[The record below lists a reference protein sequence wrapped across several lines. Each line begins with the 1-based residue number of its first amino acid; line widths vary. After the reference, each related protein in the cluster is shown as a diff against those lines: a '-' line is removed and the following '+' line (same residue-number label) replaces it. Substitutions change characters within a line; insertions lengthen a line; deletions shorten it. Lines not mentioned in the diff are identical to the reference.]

1 MENLPTSPVGAAF
14 NLWQRQR
21 QSCCSSLICA
31 VVFSC
36 CVMEGNGGVIASS
49 NLLKR
54 KLLVV
59 VWAAAA
65 ALIITKSANCS
76 GKNVQHLF
84 TWSNID
90 LLRESAAASPQ
101 YLLKCEHHLLSTWC
115 CIFHHFFHRLHG
127 WVFLMA
133 PGESCQQPGL
143 DRVMRYPSVSL
154 TKQEVP
160 HRDRWAATTNL
171 FHSVMVSWF
180 SQRREDGSC

>member
-1 MENLPTSPVGAAF
+1 MENLPTSLVSAAF

-76 GKNVQHLF
+76 GKNVQRLF

-90 LLRESAAASPQ
+90 LLRESATASPQ

-115 CIFHHFFHRLHG
+115 CIFHHFFHRLLSNG
-127 WVFLMA
+127 T
-133 PGESCQQPGL
+133 G
-143 DRVMRYPSVSL
+143 RVVLTTWSGQSDAVSL
-154 TKQEVP
+154 SLT
-160 HRDRWAATTNL
+160 H
-171 FHSVMVSWF
+171 
-180 SQRREDGSC
+180 